1 MNDDAGGAPST
12 GRGSRAERD
21 PLGEK
26 QLPASALYGVQTL
39 RSLETFRISRLRNAP
54 QFITACAEVK
64 RAAAEA
70 NVQVGKLE
78 KELGAVIA
86 RAATEVAEGRWRE
99 HFDLDV
105 FQAGAGTSYNM
116 NLNEV
121 VANRALELLGAERSV
136 GRAAVFNEKLG
147 FLGAAKLAEKAV
159 ETRRR
164 VEEVAEDDEEETPS
178 DGGGR

>member
-1 MNDDAGGAPST
+1 
-12 GRGSRAERD
+12 
-21 PLGEK
+21 
-26 QLPASALYGVQTL
+26 
-39 RSLETFRISRLRNAP
+39 
-54 QFITACAEVK
+54 
-64 RAAAEA
+64 
-70 NVQVGKLE
+70 
-78 KELGAVIA
+78 
-86 RAATEVAEGRWRE
+86 
-99 HFDLDV
+99 
-105 FQAGAGTSYNM
+105 M

-136 GRAAVFNEKLG
+136 GGAAVFNEKLG